1 MSVPSDL
8 KYVDTHEWV
17 KVEGDEAVVGLSQHA
32 QELLGDVVYVELPQV
47 GDAVSQNGTI
57 GVVESVKAASDIYSP
72 LSGEVTAVNETVLAD
87 PALINQDAYGKAWL
101 YRVKL
106 SNPAEVEGL
115 LSAQAYQEL
124 IG

>member
-17 KVEGDEAVVGLSQHA
+17 KVEGDEAVVGFSQHA
-32 QELLGDVVYVELPQV
+32 QSLLGDVVYVELPQV
-47 GDAVSQNGTI
+47 GYAVSQNGTI

>member
-1 MSVPSDL
+1 MSTPNNL

-17 KVEGDEAVVGLSQHA
+17 KVEGNEGVVGLSQHA
-32 QELLGDVVYVELPQV
+32 QELLGDVVYLELPKV
-47 GDAVSQNGTI
+47 GDSVSQSSSI

-72 LSGEVTAVNETVLAD
+72 VSGEVVAVNDAVLAD

-106 SNPAEVEGL
+106 SNPSEVNGL
-115 LSAQAYQEL
+115 LSAEDYQKL